1 MQEWW
6 ILADT
11 STAQIWA
18 VRPEYLVALVPLS
31 AAILK
36 AVWKSLGRQ
45 RERLKKTRRDLST
58 PSELSGLR
66 GGLRRASRL
75 RPVSGTDPEQI
86 RRLRRV
92 PLEYN
97 LGISR
102 LSDLLV
108 HIRMFFLSP
117 TYPKPAFAIT
127 QFKIVSESML
137 IQQQQD
143 ADHQHA
149 FTPGGYRLYVWLDPG
164 ESRRHFMR
172 SMRAGTLAGE
182 RTIVVCSPE
191 ELAQPWNP
199 VRCFNVYTPPTESE
213 ALPFPCLVLYSRDP
227 LFSGKRH
234 EEYRTPAGV
243 SNRAIWLV
251 DVGSRG
257 AEQGE
262 AQSDEESR
270 SSPTLPKQFPVPV
283 WRRLVYALTVV
294 VAVLLVIRFVL
305 VVNFSI
311 GGPIGLEWY
320 DGLAIVTFVSLLAPA
335 TIWYLLRH
343 ALPEYL
349 LARYNEISWRRD
361 CGDQE
366 SARRSRFQWPQSTGK
381 WTATTT
387 RCIADGFAVRNR
399 APYPSKQLEGLP
411 MHLDASKTPEAI
423 R

>member
-18 VRPEYLVALVPLS
+18 FWPEILVLLLPLS
-31 AAILK
+31 APIPK
-36 AVWKSLGRQ
+36 AVWNWIR
-45 RERLKKTRRDLST
+45 RRCERLKTTRRDLST
-58 PSELSGLR
+58 PSEPSGLR
-66 GGLRRASRL
+66 GALRSASHL

-102 LSDLLV
+102 LTDILV
-108 HIRMFFLSP
+108 YIRAFFLRP
-117 TYPKPAFAIT
+117 TYPKPAFAVT
-127 QFKIVSESML
+127 RFEIVPESVL
-137 IQQQQD
+137 VHQQQD

-172 SMRAGTLAGE
+172 SMRAGTLTGE

-191 ELAQPWNP
+191 ELAHPWNP
-199 VRCFNVYTPPTESE
+199 VRRFNVYAPPKKSK

-227 LFSGKRH
+227 LFSGMSH
-234 EEYRTPAGV
+234 EEYRTPTSV

-251 DVGSRG
+251 DVGPRG

-270 SSPTLPKQFPVPV
+270 GSPALPKQFPVPL
-283 WRRLVYALTVV
+283 WRRFVYLLTVV

-320 DGLAIVTFVSLLAPA
+320 DGPAIATFAFLTAL
-335 TIWYLLRH
+335 TIEYLLWH

-349 LARYNEISWRRD
+349 LARYGEISWRRGRGEQGSGR
-361 CGDQE
+361 C
-366 SARRSRFQWPQSTGK
+366 RCFRWLQSTGK

-387 RCIADGFAVRNR
+387 RCIADGFTVRNR
-399 APYPSKQLEGLP
+399 APNPSKQLEGLP